1 MENELSKHNSP
12 SEPEEITLLPKTYFE
27 ELAEEGLLI
36 DFMENYMPQQFAGD
50 ELFRERVFSLALQ
63 YNSNTEDAI
72 ANRIILDINNALSY
86 FLEYTK
92 EWRNH
97 SL

>member
-1 MENELSKHNSP
+1 MENETSQHNQISV
-12 SEPEEITLLPKTYFE
+12 PEEIILLPKTYFE
-27 ELAEEGLLI
+27 ELAEDGLLI
-36 DFMENYMPQQFAGD
+36 DFMESYMPQQFADD

-63 YNSNTEDAI
+63 YNSNAEDAI
-72 ANRIILDINNALSY
+72 AERIILDINNALSY

-92 EWRNH
+92 EWRSR

>member
-1 MENELSKHNSP
+1 MENEPSQHNLP
-12 SEPEEITLLPKTYFE
+12 PTPEEITLLPKTYFE

-36 DFMENYMPQQFAGD
+36 DFMENYMPQQFADD

-63 YNSNTEDAI
+63 HNSNAEDAI
-72 ANRIILDINNALSY
+72 ADRIIIDISNALSY

-92 EWRNH
+92 EWRSH